1 MNSDIIPNESIFYNI
16 KNYQKRNKLKIRRN
30 KLFRKLENDIEI
42 KFKSFNKKEYKKS
55 NMRNL
60 KNTFIK
66 KFNSSEFLKNS
77 LDNNNNQ
84 LSQKKINT
92 KSILPLLNYD
102 VKQKKVLLPKNNI
115 KMNKDKNTNGKY
127 LYLEYKIENNE
138 NMKNND
144 AIYIEIDPYHVIA
157 SLTEFP
163 KIREVFKILTKK
175 INQRS
180 NNSKSKNNSIS
191 RINIDEILYYLDNCR
206 NNNII
211 NNIINENNSF
221 NNKNDFNITQINSF
235 PYKQNNKNNYSVEE
249 LFLLDIINKVI
260 KKATLLHDKR
270 NLNINEAFMLK
281 EYKNQI
287 KNLNIFFDE
296 KINEKN
302 IGGLM
307 ISRNGKFTQSQK
319 DINFRSKFIYKENI
333 KRKKYRNGMNIKIF
347 YNLDKTKNKL
357 INNSLSTNNME
368 KETEK
373 SLNKNKEINILFK
386 KPKLNIYDFDIGPK
400 INIIDLDE
408 LLRKI
413 SRQRTDR
420 NVKPNLKENI
430 SESLMELNKKKISF
444 GNHIIAEKTNLINN
458 KSNIFDKKNINLYS
472 RNFYN
477 RKFNRK
483 KLFIRN
489 DPSIN
494 DIHQNLLIKENSMND
509 AKKEPNMDKN
519 PDDSFSSTNNN
530 DYVKI
535 ISKDKLNMQS
545 LKNFEVTKEFFNK
558 TRNKIKEINNN
569 KIKPISQNKQ
579 TNNFSFLNT
588 IYGKI
593 NSKRKMKINEID
605 YKEKIKQKGY
615 QLLCDIFLRN
625 PKMEL
630 NENINV
636 DDILK
641 FNQEKEYKININTMD
656 RGTSTRDN

>member
-1 MNSDIIPNESIFYNI
+1 
-16 KNYQKRNKLKIRRN
+16 
-30 KLFRKLENDIEI
+30 
-42 KFKSFNKKEYKKS
+42 
-55 NMRNL
+55 
-60 KNTFIK
+60 
-66 KFNSSEFLKNS
+66 
-77 LDNNNNQ
+77 
-84 LSQKKINT
+84 
-92 KSILPLLNYD
+92 
-102 VKQKKVLLPKNNI
+102 
-115 KMNKDKNTNGKY
+115 
-127 LYLEYKIENNE
+127 
-138 NMKNND
+138 
-144 AIYIEIDPYHVIA
+144 
-157 SLTEFP
+157 
-163 KIREVFKILTKK
+163 
-175 INQRS
+175 
-180 NNSKSKNNSIS
+180 
-191 RINIDEILYYLDNCR
+191 
-206 NNNII
+206 
-211 NNIINENNSF
+211 
-221 NNKNDFNITQINSF
+221 
-235 PYKQNNKNNYSVEE
+235 
-249 LFLLDIINKVI
+249 
-260 KKATLLHDKR
+260 
-270 NLNINEAFMLK
+270 
-281 EYKNQI
+281 
-287 KNLNIFFDE
+287 
-296 KINEKN
+296 
-302 IGGLM
+302 
-307 ISRNGKFTQSQK
+307 
-319 DINFRSKFIYKENI
+319 
-333 KRKKYRNGMNIKIF
+333 MNIKIF

-373 SLNKNKEINILFK
+373 SLNRNKEINILFK

-413 SRQRTDR
+413 NRQRTDR
-420 NVKPNLKENI
+420 NDKSNLKENI

-458 KSNIFDKKNINLYS
+458 KSNIFDKKDINLYS

-483 KLFIRN
+483 KLFLRN
-489 DPSIN
+489 EPSIN
-494 DIHQNLLIKENSMND
+494 DFQQNVLIKENSMNY
-509 AKKEPNMDKN
+509 AKKEPNIDKS

-545 LKNFEVTKEFFNK
+545 LKDFEATKVFFNK
-558 TRNKIKEINNN
+558 TKNKIKEINNN